1 MGHYIIGVTG
11 ASGTCYAERLIEK
24 LLESGHQIHLC
35 MTRAA
40 RLVAASELGWE
51 EARLE
56 DEVYLRS
63 LFRAGEALHCH
74 PIDAIG
80 ASIASGSFPVDGMVI
95 LPCSMGTLSGVARGA
110 SQNLLER
117 AADVC
122 LKERRTLI
130 LVPRE
135 APFNQIHLENMLS
148 LSRCGAVI
156 MPACPSFYHGPET
169 IGDLV
174 EFFCARVLDQ
184 LGLRDDKVKRWSG
197 LER

>member
-11 ASGTCYAERLIEK
+11 ASGTCYAKRLIER
-24 LLESGHQIHLC
+24 LLERGHQIHLC

-56 DEVYLRS
+56 DETYLRI
-63 LFRAGEALHCH
+63 LFHAGEALHCH

-148 LSRCGAVI
+148 LSHCGAVI

-174 EFFCARVLDQ
+174 DFFCARIQDQ
-184 LGLRDDKVKRWSG
+184 LGLRDDSIKRWSG
-197 LER
+197 L